1 MKKKSKYNHFAVL
14 GLGRFGMSIVQT
26 LSEYDVNVLAC
37 DRDEYKLQIAANYAT
52 HVVQADMTD
61 ETALIKLGLGNFDVV
76 ILAMGEDFE
85 ASQIATMIAKE
96 SGVKHI
102 IVKAISRR
110 QKKILESVGADEV
123 ILPELEM
130 GARLARRLVNSN
142 IMDILE
148 ESDFYTITEMHP
160 MDEWLNKTIRQSDIR
175 HKHNLT
181 VLAVRRNNK
190 LIIPVP
196 LDRVISKE
204 DILIVLSEKK

>member
-1 MKKKSKYNHFAVL
+1 MKKKKQYNQFAVL
-14 GLGRFGMSIVQT
+14 GLGRFGMSILQT
-26 LSEYDVNVLAC
+26 LAEHDVTVLAC
-37 DRDEYKLQIAANYAT
+37 DRDEFKLQTAANYAT

-61 ETALIKLGLGNFDVV
+61 ENALIKLGLGNFDVV

-102 IVKAISRR
+102 IVKAVSKR
-110 QKKILESVGADEV
+110 QKKILESIGADEV

-148 ESDFYTITEMHP
+148 ESDIYTITEMHP
-160 MDEWLNKTIRQSDIR
+160 LDEWINKTIRQADIR
-175 HKHNLT
+175 HNHNLT
-181 VLAVRRNNK
+181 VMAVRRNNK
-190 LIIPVP
+190 LIIPAP
-196 LDRVISKE
+196 LDRVINKD
-204 DILIVLSEKK
+204 DIMIVLSEKK